1 MANLFQKHKLLFA
14 IAGGIFIL
22 VVIIALTSY
31 SQSRTEVSE
40 STAEVPDHDL
50 STPELIDQAY
60 DNGEITAEYRLLY
73 LAYAM
78 YEYKS
83 LPTRLLSNVAWSGD
97 GQVQELNEAVNSPA
111 KLCSMSPHVR
121 SELLRLITKTDD
133 NTACN

>member
-14 IAGGIFIL
+14 IGFFIL
-22 VVIIALTSY
+22 IVFIVLTSY
-31 SQSRTEVSE
+31 SQSRTEISE

-60 DNGEITAEYRLLY
+60 DKGEITAEYRLLY

-83 LPTRLLSNVAWSGD
+83 LPTRFLSNVAWYGD
-97 GQVQELNEAVNSPA
+97 GQVQELNEAVDSPTT
-111 KLCSMSPHVR
+111 LCSMSKYVR
-121 SELLRLITKTDD
+121 SELLRLIKKTDED
-133 NTACN
+133 TICN